1 MRYDHQWHRAQA
13 RAGRG
18 RGWENRT
25 PPQERPRGPNWLR
38 IGAIAII
45 GLAAG
50 LTIARGISDADRSHY
65 DRLLSSVDIAPP
77 DAPSPPRG

>member
-18 RGWENRT
+18 RGWENR
-25 PPQERPRGPNWLR
+25 PAPQERPRGPSWLR
-38 IGAIAII
+38 IGAIAVI

-50 LTIARGISDADRSHY
+50 LTIARGISDADRSQY
-65 DRLLSSVDIAPP
+65 DRLLSSVDITPP
-77 DAPSPPRG
+77 DSPSPPRG